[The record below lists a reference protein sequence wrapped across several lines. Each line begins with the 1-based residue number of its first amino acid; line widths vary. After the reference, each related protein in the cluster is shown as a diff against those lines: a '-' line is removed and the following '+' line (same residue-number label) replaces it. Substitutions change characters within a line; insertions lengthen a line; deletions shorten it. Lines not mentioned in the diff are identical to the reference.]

1 VRTIGWIAVNV
12 FRESVR
18 DKVLYNLVLFAML
31 MMGSSYLLGQLTA
44 GQDYKI
50 VIDLGLGA
58 MSLFGLFIAVFI
70 GIGLVSK
77 EVERRSIYGL
87 LAKPIH
93 RHELVLG
100 KYLGLILTL
109 IVNVA
114 IMAVGL
120 YAVMHYV
127 AWQFPPEF
135 VATWDVPP
143 SDLRILKAVGLI
155 LVELSVVTA
164 IALFFSTFSTPIL
177 SAAFTFAL
185 WIAGHFSADLRNF
198 EQVVESPLAARF
210 ARGLYWVLPNLA
222 TFDVKGLVVHGRP
235 VETGFVMLAV
245 AYGITYIAVLLTASV
260 TIFARRDFK

>member
-1 VRTIGWIAVNV
+1 MIGA
-12 FRESVR
+12 
-18 DKVLYNLVLFAML
+18 
-31 MMGSSYLLGQLTA
+31 SYLLGQLTA
-44 GQDYKI
+44 GQDYKV

-58 MSLFGLFIAVFI
+58 MSMFGLFIAVFI

-93 RHELVLG
+93 RYQLILG
-100 KYLGLILTL
+100 KYVGLILTL
-109 IVNVA
+109 LVNIA
-114 IMAVGL
+114 IMAAGL
-120 YAVMHYV
+120 YVVMHYV

-155 LVELSVVTA
+155 VVELAVVTA

-177 SAAFTFAL
+177 SAALTFGL

-198 EQVVESPLAARF
+198 EQVVESPMAARL

-222 TFDVKGLVVHGRP
+222 TFDVKGQVAHGRP
-235 VETGFVMLAV
+235 VEAGFVWLAV
-245 AYGITYIAVLLTASV
+245 AYGLTYIAVLLIASV
-260 TIFARRDFK
+260 TIFSRRDFK

>member
-1 VRTIGWIAVNV
+1 MRTIGWIAVNV

-31 MMGSSYLLGQLTA
+31 MIGAGYLLGQLTA

-77 EVERRSIYGL
+77 EVERKSIYPL

-93 RHELVLG
+93 RYQLVLG
-100 KYLGLILTL
+100 KYVGLILTL
-109 IVNVA
+109 VVNVS
-114 IMAVGL
+114 IMAIGL
-120 YAVMHYV
+120 YVVMHYV
-127 AWQFPPEF
+127 AWQFPGDF

-143 SDLRILKAVGLI
+143 SDPRILKAVGLI
-155 LVELSVVTA
+155 VVELSVVTA

-198 EQVVESPLAARF
+198 EQVVQSPFAARF

-222 TFDVKGLVVHGRP
+222 TFDVKGQVVHGQP
-235 VETGFVMLAV
+235 VEAGFVMLAV
-245 AYGITYIAVLLTASV
+245 AYGLTYIAVLLIGAV
-260 TIFARRDFK
+260 TIFSRRDFK

>member
-1 VRTIGWIAVNV
+1 VRTIGWIAINV

-18 DKVLYNLVLFAML
+18 DKVLYNLVLFAIL
-31 MMGSSYLLGQLTA
+31 MMGAGYLLGQLTA
-44 GQDYKI
+44 GQDYKV

-77 EVERRSIYGL
+77 EVERRSIYAL

-93 RHELVLG
+93 RYQLVIG
-100 KYLGLILTL
+100 KYLGLVLTL
-109 IVNVA
+109 IVNIAVMA
-114 IMAVGL
+114 IGL

-127 AWQFPPEF
+127 AWQFPADF

-143 SDLRILKAVGLI
+143 SDPRILKAVALI
-155 LVELSVVTA
+155 VVELSVVTA

-198 EQVVESPLAARF
+198 EQVVQSPFAAQF

-222 TFDVKGLVVHGRP
+222 TFDVKGQVVHGRP
-235 VETGFVMLAV
+235 VEAGFMMLAV
-245 AYGITYIAVLLTASV
+245 AYGITYIAVLLIGAV
-260 TIFARRDFK
+260 TIFSRRDFK